1 MEMGV
6 DKTLPNTNRKIVS
19 KKNKEKKSLWPILF
33 KFYYPLQQEML
44 IYKDCIAELLVP
56 HCGHTTPALNSC
68 LPWLKVS

>member
-6 DKTLPNTNRKIVS
+6 DKTLPNTNQKIGS

-44 IYKDCIAELLVP
+44 IYKDCIAELLSTSLWS
-56 HCGHTTPALNSC
+56 HNSYSELMLALA
-68 LPWLKVS
+68 